1 MCKSFNAFGIAL
13 DGLPIIG
20 VLALATLVMAFLRWP
35 WLAVFFL
42 LATAFTVNF
51 FRDPERIAP
60 DGPGLAISPADGKVV
75 KISEM
80 EDPLTGETRTAV
92 CIFMNVFNVHV
103 NRVPVSGKISKI
115 KYIEGKFINA
125 SFDKASTDNERN
137 LIQIT
142 DGDGATWTVVQIA
155 GLIARRIVCRAE
167 VGEEYARGQRYGL
180 IKFGSRVD
188 VYLPRGYHPAVTI
201 GRNVLAGQSV
211 IAEKQD

>member
-20 VLALATLVMAFLRWP
+20 ILVLATLVMALLRWP
-35 WLAVFFL
+35 CLTVIFL
-42 LATAFTVNF
+42 LLTAFSVNF

-75 KISEM
+75 KITEM
-80 EDPLTGETRTAV
+80 EDPLTGEMRMTV
-92 CIFMNVFNVHV
+92 CVFMNVFNVHV

-115 KYIEGKFINA
+115 RYIEGKFINA

-142 DGDGATWTVVQIA
+142 DEDGATWTVVQIA
-155 GLIARRIVCRAE
+155 GLIARRIVCRAT

-188 VYLPRGYHPAVTI
+188 VYLPHGYHPAVTI
-201 GRNVLAGQSV
+201 GEKVLAGQSV
-211 IAEKQD
+211 LAKKDD

>member
-1 MCKSFNAFGIAL
+1 MCKFNAFGIAL

-20 VLALATLVMAFLRWP
+20 VVALAAIVTALLRWP

-42 LATAFTVNF
+42 LATAFCVNF

-75 KISEM
+75 KIKTM
-80 EDPLTGETRTAV
+80 PDPLTGEPKTAI

-103 NRVPVSGKISKI
+103 NRVPVAGTISKI

-137 LIQIT
+137 IIALT
-142 DGDGATWTVVQIA
+142 DGEGDSWTVVQIA
-155 GLIARRIVCRAE
+155 GLIARRIVCRAQ

-188 VYLPRGYHPAVTI
+188 VYLPADYHPSVTI
-201 GRNVLAGQSV
+201 GDKVLAGQSI
-211 IAEKQD
+211 IAKK